1 MADVFV
7 PSPLRVP
14 DLEGCSF
21 PLGERGGRLGTG
33 GAVADFRG
41 RSESPCLCCFSDPF
55 SLKYS
60 LYQGTVPKALCVGAA
75 CPEPTHVRSV
85 RSCTSLPRAPRMT
98 ALGMACRHFRIS
110 AEAPSLPP
118 SFPFQLPL
126 PARRCQQLPFATVSC
141 APDVGSLGG
150 DGAAQSAH
158 LKVGVLSCVHTH
170 THACT
175 HAHTHTDG
183 AAQSAHLKV
192 GVLSWLLL

>member
-1 MADVFV
+1 MLVLF
-7 PSPLRVP
+7 LR
-14 DLEGCSF
+14 
-21 PLGERGGRLGTG
+21 
-33 GAVADFRG
+33 
-41 RSESPCLCCFSDPF
+41 
-55 SLKYS
+55 SLQPKI
-60 LYQGTVPKALCVGAA
+60 LALPRHCAQGTVPKALCVGAA

-118 SFPFQLPL
+118 SFPVQLPL